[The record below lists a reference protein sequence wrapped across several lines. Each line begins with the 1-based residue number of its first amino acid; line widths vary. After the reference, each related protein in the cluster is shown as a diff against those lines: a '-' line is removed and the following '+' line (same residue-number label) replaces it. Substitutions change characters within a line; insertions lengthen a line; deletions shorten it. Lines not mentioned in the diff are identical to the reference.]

1 MLAFTQVVPFIAMY
15 SCFFAMMVSLL
26 EGAYQ
31 AMDSTS
37 GLYDTML
44 LLFQFTIGPSISFFG
59 QLEVCTERTARRQ
72 PLVEP
77 TATTRAQRPRGR
89 Q

>member
-1 MLAFTQVVPFIAMY
+1 
-15 SCFFAMMVSLL
+15 MVSLL

-59 QLEVCTERTARRQ
+59 QLEVRRPRPHGSHCAARDRSQGRTA
-72 PLVEP
+72 
-77 TATTRAQRPRGR
+77 ATWPPRPDVVTFERAR
-89 Q
+89 